1 MKFWTRLPIPS
12 LRAQESLPG
21 SRPARPVSEH
31 RRRRQR
37 GAEMLET
44 ALILGPLLG
53 ITFLLL
59 DLSMVI
65 CLRSTFQHAV
75 REGVRYAITGQNT
88 PGPCQDDSIKALVK
102 RNAIGFLNSPTATAT
117 MHVHWINP
125 VDGTVSNNAAG
136 QIVEVSVEGYQYFPL
151 APFQRLN
158 LQPKIWA
165 RAYDLMETI
174 PGGLPCITTIE

>member
-1 MKFWTRLPIPS
+1 MKFWTRLPISSP
-12 LRAQESLPG
+12 RAPETHPE
-21 SRPARPVSEH
+21 RAARPVSEH
-31 RRRRQR
+31 RKHRQR
-37 GAEMLET
+37 GAELLET

-53 ITFLLL
+53 ITFLML

-65 CLRSTFQHAV
+65 CIRSTFQHAV

-88 PGPCQDDSIKALVK
+88 PGPCQDDSIKAFVK
-102 RNAIGFLNSPTATAT
+102 QNAIGFLNSTSASAT

-125 VDGTVSNNAAG
+125 VDGSVSNNSAG
-136 QIVEVSVEGYQYFPL
+136 QIVEVSVEGYQYLSL

-174 PGGLPCITTIE
+174 PGTPPCITHLE